1 MNEELTRDT
10 QIGTQAG
17 SRLPRR
23 EPREGAVSRRPGCCN
38 NLTLEK
44 FRVDQKKFHVK
55 QKVSRRLGSCR
66 NLALFSKYF
75 DEGEDNCQM
84 TLSSL
89 CWGGT
94 EERPN

>member
-1 MNEELTRDT
+1 MDLTRSQKGLIVKNVSCHKVVCAVHFFPKRNFWMMINDDDLTRDT

-44 FRVDQKKFHVK
+44 FRVDQKKFLMSNKKFH
-55 QKVSRRLGSCR
+55 
-66 NLALFSKYF
+66 
-75 DEGEDNCQM
+75 ED
-84 TLSSL
+84 
-89 CWGGT
+89 
-94 EERPN
+94 

>member
-1 MNEELTRDT
+1 MMIDDDLTRDT

-44 FRVDQKKFHVK
+44 FRVDQKKFLMSNKKFH
-55 QKVSRRLGSCR
+55 
-66 NLALFSKYF
+66 
-75 DEGEDNCQM
+75 ED
-84 TLSSL
+84 
-89 CWGGT
+89 
-94 EERPN
+94 